1 MESETPRPDHA
12 GGVEPDAGASTPP
25 TATGADTSSGAVGT
39 ASAAA
44 GYSPFQSPLLGIAAA
59 VVIVAGL
66 RGFSQQLAPL
76 ALGLVL
82 IIAVT
87 PIQGALRKR
96 GVPGWAAMLA
106 SLFSAYGIL
115 VALLGSLVWSGY
127 QIIDLFRQPEY
138 SQGLADLQESVG
150 ERLQSLGVREG
161 AISEA
166 IANIDIQNVLG
177 RLGSAL
183 SGIMGLTSSVV
194 LVLVVMFFMATDASP
209 LGRRIKELAADQPL
223 LNAGIDGFVAK
234 TRSYLVVSTVFGA
247 AVAVADGVALWL
259 LGVPLVS
266 VWVVLS
272 FVTNYIP
279 NVGFIVGVIP
289 PALVALLAY
298 DLNRM
303 IWVVIVYSV
312 LNFVIQTLIQPRIV
326 GSSVGLSS
334 TLTFLS
340 LVFWSFV
347 IGPLG
352 AILAVPLTLVTKAF
366 IVDINPRLQWMRP
379 LLSLEPMEQELA
391 PVAANPFDDKAPGA
405 EPSQRG

>member
-1 MESETPRPDHA
+1 MESESSRPDRQ
-12 GGVEPDAGASTPP
+12 SR
-25 TATGADTSSGAVGT
+25 
-39 ASAAA
+39 SAAA
-44 GYSPFQSPLLGIAAA
+44 PASGASADTGYSGFQSPLLGIAAV

-66 RGFSQQLAPL
+66 RGFSDQLAPL
-76 ALGLVL
+76 ALALVL

-96 GVPGWAAMLA
+96 GLPGWAAMLA
-106 SLFSAYGIL
+106 SLFAAYGIL
-115 VALLGSLVWSGY
+115 IAMLGSLVWSGY
-127 QIIDLFRQPEY
+127 RIIDLFRQPEY
-138 SQGLADLQESVG
+138 SSGLADLQTTIG
-150 ERLQSLGVREG
+150 ERLRSLGVRQG
-161 AISEA
+161 AIADA
-166 IANIDIQNVLG
+166 ISNIDIENVLSRIG
-177 RLGSAL
+177 GAL
-183 SGIMGLTSSVV
+183 SGIMGLTSGIV
-194 LVLVVMFFMATDASP
+194 LVLVVMFFMASDASP
-209 LGRRIKELAADQPL
+209 LGRRISELAADQPL

-247 AVAVADGVALWL
+247 AVAVADGVALQM
-259 LGVPLVS
+259 LGIPLVT

-303 IWVVIVYSV
+303 IWVVVVYSV
-312 LNFVIQTLIQPRIV
+312 LNFVIQTLVQPRIV

-352 AILAVPLTLVTKAF
+352 AILAVPLTLMAKAF

-391 PVAANPFDDKAPGA
+391 PVDANPFDDGSPDGPEGA
-405 EPSQRG
+405 DGPPRASDR